1 VTSTINPGSALRG
14 AQDVR
19 ALLRVYRHLARHKL
33 LTESIRLYAREQ
45 YMRLG
50 GAVSWTVQIN
60 DARTWTELLHIAGR
74 MQQLGA
80 WDARYQYLA
89 EQRQRKLLAAEYRL
103 VPIEDVRAVDEASVR
118 AREEAIRLDE
128 RVRVLREV
136 RNTAAKAYRDAPLA
150 NVQHWVGIG
159 QVVDY
164 LSWKL
169 GEARRAAGL
178 EPPREH

>member
-1 VTSTINPGSALRG
+1 VTSTIDPGSALRG

-45 YMRLG
+45 YVRLG

-60 DARTWTELLHIAGR
+60 DARTWTELLHTAGR
-74 MQQLGA
+74 MQKFGV

-89 EQRQRKLLAAEYRL
+89 ERRQRKLLAAEYRL
-103 VPIEDVRAVDEASVR
+103 VPIEDVPAVDEASVR

-136 RNTAAKAYRDAPLA
+136 RNTAAKDYHDAPLGE
-150 NVQHWVGIG
+150 VYYWVGVG
-159 QVVDY
+159 KVLDY

-178 EPPREH
+178 EPPREN